1 MRTNVQACERIISFN
16 FPIDDPPISVIS
28 NTFPVGVNLTFPPS
42 RLQPPRRP
50 EACDRGPVH
59 IGHRACVSAMA
70 AVWRHRPTAPSAG
83 SGEIDRDGA
92 RPHAIV
98 GILTG
103 EDRRAIRASPM
114 QGPRCVRGD
123 SQTFHRSGQRLVM
136 IDRAVS
142 VCTVQVCIALS
153 LSI

>member
-28 NTFPVGVNLTFPPS
+28 NSFPLGVNLTFPPS

-83 SGEIDRDGA
+83 SGERDRQ
-92 RPHAIV
+92 
-98 GILTG
+98 
-103 EDRRAIRASPM
+103 RRSKT
-114 QGPRCVRGD
+114 PRKPKEYHDACAEIPRH
-123 SQTFHRSGQRLVM
+123 S
-136 IDRAVS
+136 IDRAKGWP
-142 VCTVQVCIALS
+142 
-153 LSI
+153 

>member
-1 MRTNVQACERIISFN
+1 MTCQTFFKKKTCQRTSSNYLCTSALASSNPGAQECTPMCKHVSASSA

-70 AVWRHRPTAPSAG
+70 AVWRHRPTAPSAR
-83 SGEIDRDGA
+83 EWRA
-92 RPHAIV
+92 RSTETEQNPTQA
-98 GILTG
+98 
-103 EDRRAIRASPM
+103 
-114 QGPRCVRGD
+114 QGVP
-123 SQTFHRSGQRLVM
+123 
-136 IDRAVS
+136 
-142 VCTVQVCIALS
+142 
-153 LSI
+153 

>member
-1 MRTNVQACERIISFN
+1 MHTNVQACERIISFN

-28 NTFPVGVNLTFPPS
+28 NSFPLGVNLTFPPS

-50 EACDRGPVH
+50 EACA
-59 IGHRACVSAMA
+59 HRASGMCGVSRVSAMA
-70 AVWRHRPTAPSAG
+70 AVWRHRPTAPSTG

-114 QGPRCVRGD
+114 QGP
-123 SQTFHRSGQRLVM
+123 
-136 IDRAVS
+136 
-142 VCTVQVCIALS
+142 
-153 LSI
+153 

>member
-1 MRTNVQACERIISFN
+1 MCKHVSASSA

-70 AVWRHRPTAPSAG
+70 AVWRHRPTAPSAREWRAR
-83 SGEIDRDGA
+83 STETEQDPTQAHDACAEI
-92 RPHAIV
+92 
-98 GILTG
+98 
-103 EDRRAIRASPM
+103 
-114 QGPRCVRGD
+114 PRH
-123 SQTFHRSGQRLVM
+123 S
-136 IDRAVS
+136 IDRAKGWP
-142 VCTVQVCIALS
+142 
-153 LSI
+153 